1 MNTRTTAAALA
12 AGVLLALTACSSSD
26 DEASNKPTPA
36 ATPSPDFSKAEKAAG
51 IPPEPTGAKR
61 QQLLDALAKAA
72 PDVVKY
78 EDDAID
84 AARNQCSA
92 INGGGAKL
100 DWTASQRFT
109 YEDVTTTEAQGK
121 AINEALKSSGFCKV

>member
-12 AGVLLALTACSSSD
+12 AGALLALTACSSSETGGD
-26 DEASNKPTPA
+26 SKPK
-36 ATPSPDFSKAEKAAG
+36 ATPSADYSAAEKASG
-51 IPPEPTGAKR
+51 IPPVPTGAKR

-109 YEDVTTTEAQGK
+109 YEDVTTSEAQGK
-121 AINEALKSSGFCKV
+121 AINEALKSSGFCNV